1 MWLIWLSLMMIATIV
16 YFALTGLGQALLYVL
31 ISASTAVVF
40 LGGPGRKSDARLAW
54 CLLGF
59 GSLLSAGGDTL
70 WMWFDFVIHTAPF
83 PSDADVVYLS
93 AYISH
98 AAGLVMLA
106 RTVGRR
112 DTGALLDALVVAMG
126 AGVLAWVTLITPY
139 ASDSSLSLVARL
151 VSIAYPACDLMLLTL
166 LLRLLFAG
174 PTRRHR
180 ALTLL
185 AVSYTLTLAANVG
198 FGWTSLQGTYVGGH
212 VIDVGWLLG
221 FALAGA
227 AALHPSAYVIKPA
240 ETAAPAPLLPR
251 SRLVLLAVASLVAP
265 VLVVSGGSRHADLD
279 LMVVG
284 TASGVLFLLVLWRMA
299 GLVRQISQQAIE
311 LDALSTTDPLTGV
324 ANRRRWDAELQTAI
338 ARAQRSGHPL
348 AVVVLDLDRFKAFND
363 TFGHPAG
370 DALLEQAAAA
380 WQAQLR
386 PGDLLARIGGEEF
399 AVLLVGCRGPEA
411 QAVVER
417 LRAATPDDQTCSA
430 GIAMLESTDLHTT
443 IIERADAA
451 LYRAKAEGRN
461 RTVIA
466 HAPSVSVSQP
476 SA

>member
-1 MWLIWLSLMMIATIV
+1 MRRLWIWLSLMAIATIV
-16 YFALTGLGQALLYVL
+16 YFALTGLGQGLLYVL
-31 ISASTAVVF
+31 VSASTAVVI
-40 LGGPGRKSDARLAW
+40 LAGPGRTSDAKAAWRLM
-54 CLLGF
+54 GM
-59 GSLLSAGGDTL
+59 GSLLSVGGDTL
-70 WMWFDFVIHTAPF
+70 WMWFDFVTHTAPF
-83 PSDADVVYLS
+83 PSVADVVYLI
-93 AYISH
+93 AYAGH

-139 ASDSSLSLVARL
+139 ASDSSLGLVARI
-151 VSIAYPACDLMLLTL
+151 VSIAYPACDLLLLTL

-180 ALTLL
+180 ALSLL
-185 AVSYTLTLAANVG
+185 AVSFALTLAANVG
-198 FGWTSLQGTYVGGH
+198 FGWTSLQGTYAGGH

-227 AALHPSAYVIKPA
+227 AALHPSAYAIKPA

-251 SRLVLLAVASLVAP
+251 SRLALLAAASLVAP

-299 GLVRQISQQAIE
+299 GLVRQISVQAAK

-324 ANRRRWDAELQTAI
+324 ANRRRWDADLQTAI
-338 ARAQRSGHPL
+338 ARAQRSGHAL
-348 AVVVLDLDRFKAFND
+348 SVVLLDLDRFKSFND
-363 TFGHPAG
+363 SFGHPAG
-370 DALLEQAAAA
+370 DALLKKAGAA
-380 WQAQLR
+380 WQAELR
-386 PGDLLARIGGEEF
+386 PGDLLARVGGEEF
-399 AVLLVGCRGPEA
+399 AVLLVGCGSAEA
-411 QAVVER
+411 HTVVER
-417 LRAATPDDQTCSA
+417 LRAATPGDQTCSA
-430 GIAMLESTDLHTT
+430 GIATIEPNDTHTSL
-443 IIERADAA
+443 IERADAA
-451 LYRAKAEGRN
+451 LYRAKAEGRD

-466 HAPSVSVSQP
+466 PGPAVR
-476 SA
+476 AT